1 MPQWDKVRSVVVL
14 YHNDNIQHI
23 IKQIEKDEKEVVV
36 FTLPDKKQIDWIT
49 ERPKKEIREILT
61 ARQFD
66 LLIDLTQQPSLT
78 MQYMAMD
85 IQADFKVGRF
95 IHEGIHDMT
104 IDTAPQE
111 APDYLFEQIVK
122 YIKMFGR

>member
-14 YHNDNIQHI
+14 YPNDNIQHI

-49 ERPKKEIREILT
+49 ERPKKDIREILI

-78 MQYMAMD
+78 MQYMLHVTVSD
-85 IQADFKVGRF
+85 E
-95 IHEGIHDMT
+95 H
-104 IDTAPQE
+104 
-111 APDYLFEQIVK
+111 LSS
-122 YIKMFGR
+122 